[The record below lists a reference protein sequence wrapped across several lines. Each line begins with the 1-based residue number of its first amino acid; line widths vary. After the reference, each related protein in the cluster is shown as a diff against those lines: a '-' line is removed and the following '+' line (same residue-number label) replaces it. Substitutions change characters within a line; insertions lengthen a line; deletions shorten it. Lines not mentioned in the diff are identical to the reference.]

1 MMEVRYN
8 VLIGKRI
15 VAKDMTL
22 ENAVIFLKGLFNE
35 YYNDPMLAV
44 TIEVDVKNDEDE
56 IEDEVSK
63 ENFTTEEKSSEF
75 WLEDE
80 EQ

>member
-1 MMEVRYN
+1 MMEIKYN

-35 YYNDPMLAV
+35 YYNDSMLAV
-44 TIEVDVKNDEDE
+44 TIEV
-56 IEDEVSK
+56 SK
-63 ENFTTEEKSSEF
+63 ENSTSEDEDSEDF
-75 WLEDE
+75 WFKDE

>member
-8 VLIGKRI
+8 VLIGKRV

-35 YYNDPMLAV
+35 YYNDSMLSV
-44 TIEVDVKNDEDE
+44 TI
-56 IEDEVSK
+56 EVSK
-63 ENFTTEEKSSEF
+63 ENFTAEEKSSEF

>member
-1 MMEVRYN
+1 MMEIKYN

-35 YYNDPMLAV
+35 YYNDSMLAV
-44 TIEVDVKNDEDE
+44 TIEV
-56 IEDEVSK
+56 SK
-63 ENFTTEEKSSEF
+63 ENSTSEDEDPEDF
-75 WLEDE
+75 WLKDE

>member
-1 MMEVRYN
+1 MVEIKYN

-22 ENAVIFLKGLFNE
+22 ENAIIFLKGLFNE
-35 YYNDPMLAV
+35 YFNDPMLAV
-44 TIEVDVKNDEDE
+44 TIEV
-56 IEDEVSK
+56 SK
-63 ENFTTEEKSSEF
+63 ENLTSEVKDEDSEDF
-75 WLEDE
+75 WLKDE

>member
-1 MMEVRYN
+1 MIEVKYN

-35 YYNDPMLAV
+35 YYNDSMLAV
-44 TIEVDVKNDEDE
+44 TIEV
-56 IEDEVSK
+56 SK
-63 ENFTTEEKSSEF
+63 ENFTVEEDSNDF

-80 EQ
+80 E

>member
-1 MMEVRYN
+1 MMEIKYN

-35 YYNDPMLAV
+35 YYNDSMLSV
-44 TIEVDVKNDEDE
+44 TI
-56 IEDEVSK
+56 EVSK
-63 ENFTTEEKSSEF
+63 ENFTSENEDSEDF
-75 WLEDE
+75 WLKDE

>member
-1 MMEVRYN
+1 MMEIKYN

-35 YYNDPMLAV
+35 YYNDSMLSV
-44 TIEVDVKNDEDE
+44 TI
-56 IEDEVSK
+56 EVSK
-63 ENFTTEEKSSEF
+63 ENFTSEDEDSEDF
-75 WLEDE
+75 WLKDE

>member
-1 MMEVRYN
+1 MMEVKYN

-35 YYNDPMLAV
+35 YFNDPMLSV
-44 TIEVDVKNDEDE
+44 TI
-56 IEDEVSK
+56 EVSK
-63 ENFTTEEKSSEF
+63 ENLASEDKDEDSEDF
-75 WLEDE
+75 WLKDE

>member
-1 MMEVRYN
+1 MMEIKYN

-35 YYNDPMLAV
+35 YYNDSMLAV
-44 TIEVDVKNDEDE
+44 TIEV
-56 IEDEVSK
+56 SK
-63 ENFTTEEKSSEF
+63 ENFTSEDEDSVGLWF
-75 WLEDE
+75 KDE

>member
-1 MMEVRYN
+1 MMEVKYN

-35 YYNDPMLAV
+35 YFNDPMLSV
-44 TIEVDVKNDEDE
+44 TI
-56 IEDEVSK
+56 EVSK
-63 ENFTTEEKSSEF
+63 ENLISEDENEDSEDF
-75 WLEDE
+75 WLKDE
-80 EQ
+80 E

>member
-1 MMEVRYN
+1 MMEVKYN

-35 YYNDPMLAV
+35 YFNDPMLSV
-44 TIEVDVKNDEDE
+44 TI
-56 IEDEVSK
+56 EVSK
-63 ENFTTEEKSSEF
+63 ENFTSEDKDEDSEDF
-75 WLEDE
+75 WLKDE

>member
-1 MMEVRYN
+1 MMEVKYN

-35 YYNDPMLAV
+35 YFNDPMLSV
-44 TIEVDVKNDEDE
+44 TI
-56 IEDEVSK
+56 EVSK
-63 ENFTTEEKSSEF
+63 ENLTSEVEDEDSKDF
-75 WLEDE
+75 WLKDE

>member
-8 VLIGKRI
+8 VLIGKRV

-35 YYNDPMLAV
+35 YYNDSMLSV
-44 TIEVDVKNDEDE
+44 TI
-56 IEDEVSK
+56 EVSK

>member
-1 MMEVRYN
+1 MMEIKYN
-8 VLIGKRI
+8 VLIGKRV

-44 TIEVDVKNDEDE
+44 TIEVSDYSSAPVVPEEIVIFNDEDF
-56 IEDEVSK
+56 K
-63 ENFTTEEKSSEF
+63 
-75 WLEDE
+75 
-80 EQ
+80 

>member
-1 MMEVRYN
+1 MMEIKYN

-35 YYNDPMLAV
+35 YYNDSMLAV
-44 TIEVDVKNDEDE
+44 TIEV
-56 IEDEVSK
+56 SK
-63 ENFTTEEKSSEF
+63 ENFTS
-75 WLEDE
+75 EDE
-80 EQ
+80 EDSVDLWFKDEEQ

>member
-1 MMEVRYN
+1 MMEIKYN

-35 YYNDPMLAV
+35 YYNDSMLSV
-44 TIEVDVKNDEDE
+44 TI
-56 IEDEVSK
+56 EVSK
-63 ENFTTEEKSSEF
+63 ENLTSEVEDEDAEDF
-75 WLEDE
+75 WLKDE

>member
-1 MMEVRYN
+1 MMEVKYN
-8 VLIGKRI
+8 VLIGKKV

-35 YYNDPMLAV
+35 YFNDPMLSV
-44 TIEVDVKNDEDE
+44 TI
-56 IEDEVSK
+56 EVSK
-63 ENFTTEEKSSEF
+63 ENLTSEDDDEDSEDF
-75 WLEDE
+75 WLKDE

>member
-1 MMEVRYN
+1 MEEIKYN

-44 TIEVDVKNDEDE
+44 TIEVDVKNDKNE
-56 IEDEVSK
+56 IEDEIIAYTFE
-63 ENFTTEEKSSEF
+63 ENEK
-75 WLEDE
+75 
-80 EQ
+80 

>member
-44 TIEVDVKNDEDE
+44 TIEV
-56 IEDEVSK
+56 SK
-63 ENFTTEEKSSEF
+63 EELFASEEGEGIKKIETIMENYYYP
-75 WLEDE
+75 EDE
-80 EQ
+80 E

>member
-1 MMEVRYN
+1 MMEIKYN

-35 YYNDPMLAV
+35 YYNDSMLAV
-44 TIEVDVKNDEDE
+44 TIEV
-56 IEDEVSK
+56 SK
-63 ENFTTEEKSSEF
+63 ENFTSEDKDEDSEDF
-75 WLEDE
+75 WLKDE

>member
-1 MMEVRYN
+1 MMEIKYN

-35 YYNDPMLAV
+35 YYNDSMLSV
-44 TIEVDVKNDEDE
+44 TI
-56 IEDEVSK
+56 EVSK
-63 ENFTTEEKSSEF
+63 ENFTSEDENKDAEDF
-75 WLEDE
+75 WLKDE

>member
-1 MMEVRYN
+1 MIEIKYN

-35 YYNDPMLAV
+35 YYNDSMLAV
-44 TIEVDVKNDEDE
+44 TIEVSKESSTSEDE
-56 IEDEVSK
+56 NSED
-63 ENFTTEEKSSEF
+63 F
-75 WLEDE
+75 WLKDE

>member
-1 MMEVRYN
+1 MMEVKYN

-35 YYNDPMLAV
+35 YFNDPMLSV
-44 TIEVDVKNDEDE
+44 TI
-56 IEDEVSK
+56 EVSK
-63 ENFTTEEKSSEF
+63 ENLTSEVEDEDSENF
-75 WLEDE
+75 WLKDE

>member
-1 MMEVRYN
+1 MMEVKYN

-35 YYNDPMLAV
+35 YFNDPMLSV
-44 TIEVDVKNDEDE
+44 TI
-56 IEDEVSK
+56 EVSK
-63 ENFTTEEKSSEF
+63 ENLTSEDENEDPEDF
-75 WLEDE
+75 WLKDE

>member
-1 MMEVRYN
+1 MMEIKYN
-8 VLIGKRI
+8 VLIGKRV

-35 YYNDPMLAV
+35 YYNDSMLSV
-44 TIEVDVKNDEDE
+44 TI
-56 IEDEVSK
+56 EVSK
-63 ENFTTEEKSSEF
+63 ENFTGEDENSVDF
-75 WLEDE
+75 WFKDE

>member
-1 MMEVRYN
+1 MMEVKYN

-35 YYNDPMLAV
+35 YFNDPMLSV
-44 TIEVDVKNDEDE
+44 TI
-56 IEDEVSK
+56 EVSK
-63 ENFTTEEKSSEF
+63 ENLTSEVEEEDSKDF
-75 WLEDE
+75 WLKDE